1 MAKPIDTPTSAI
13 NHGEVHQKRLQAVRY
28 AFQWVGTPYHWGT
41 EHGGDDFAGMDC
53 SGFFSEIVQSV
64 GIARQGMRTTAD
76 GWYRWLIERGAIV
89 KQDCGM
95 GYAQFH
101 LSQNG
106 HAYHVMF
113 GIDEHLVIGASG
125 GTSDVTNDDEAADA
139 NAFVKMRP
147 KDYVPESLKRQIV
160 YIDPFTLLY

>member
-1 MAKPIDTPTSAI
+1 MSKPIDVPASAVSYGTI
-13 NHGEVHQKRLQAVRY
+13 YQLRVQAVRY

-64 GIARQGMRTTAD
+64 GIAPHKMRTTAD
-76 GWYRWLIERGAIV
+76 GWYRWLKSRDAIV
-89 KQDCGM
+89 KQDCGI

-101 LSQNG
+101 LDKNG

-113 GIDEHLVIGASG
+113 GIDENLVIGASG
-125 GTSDVTNDDEAADA
+125 GTSDVKNDDDAADK

-147 KDYVPESLKRQIV
+147 KDYVSESLKRQIV